1 MRLRRSPERGKM
13 EKNSETDVV
22 ATTATQDKNC
32 PKCGTK
38 LVGGIKYQ
46 DVCTTCEPFYLTRC
60 GSCWRPYWDCI
71 CVRPS
76 TWE

>member
-1 MRLRRSPERGKM
+1 M
-13 EKNSETDVV
+13 EDRQNPNTA
-22 ATTATQDKNC
+22 ATTTQQKKTC
-32 PKCGTK
+32 PKCGTE

-60 GSCWRPYWDCI
+60 GSCYHPYWDCI